1 MTEKKHSVPRVIIAG
16 GGTGGHL
23 FPGVAVA
30 KEICRRKDRAKI
42 LFITGRRK
50 MASRILE
57 EAGFIHDA
65 IAVEGIKG
73 RGWKKGAMVILKLPW
88 SLFQSMRMIKKFSPH
103 LVFGVG
109 GYSAGPVCVAAKMM
123 GIPSAIHEQ
132 NSFPGLTNRLLCRIV
147 DKVFIA
153 FEESRAY
160 FPSGS
165 LFLTGNPIREEL
177 LLEREPQPPGD
188 RPFTILVMGGS
199 QGARAI
205 NGAFVEALAILGDQG
220 RRPVALHQTGE
231 ADHARVLEAYEQRG
245 LSGDVR
251 PFIHDM
257 ASAYHQADVVVSRA
271 GASTVSELAA
281 LGKPSVLIPYPYAA
295 NRHQE
300 TNAGILV
307 RTGGAEMVLEEDLTG
322 PHLAALLAT
331 YMDDAAALEKMGASA
346 RIVGRPE
353 AARVITDFL
362 LDMVNHEDLR

>member
-1 MTEKKHSVPRVIIAG
+1 MKEKEHSMPRVIIAG

-30 KEICRRKDRAKI
+30 KEICRRKDKAEI

-50 MASRILE
+50 MASDILT
-57 EAGFIHDA
+57 EAGFVHDA

-73 RGWKKGAMVILKLPW
+73 RGWKKGATVILKLPW
-88 SLFQSMRMIKKFSPH
+88 SLFQAMMMIRKFSPH

-147 DKVFIA
+147 DRVFIA
-153 FEESRAY
+153 FEESRAH
-160 FPSGS
+160 FPRGS

-177 LLEREPQPPGD
+177 LIERSPQSAGD
-188 RPFTILVMGGS
+188 QYFTILVMGGS

-205 NGAFVEALAILGDQG
+205 NDAFVEALAILRDKG
-220 RRPVALHQTGE
+220 RKPLVIHQTGG
-231 ADHARVLEAYEQRG
+231 ADYARVREAYEQRG
-245 LSGDVR
+245 LSGDVT
-251 PFIHDM
+251 PFIQDM
-257 ASAYHQADVVVSRA
+257 ARAYNQANVVVSRA

-281 LGKPSVLIPYPYAA
+281 LGKPSILIPYPYAA

-307 RTGGAEMVLEEDLTG
+307 RVGGAEMVLQKNLTG
-322 PHLAALLAT
+322 QHLAELLAT
-331 YMDDAAALEKMGASA
+331 YMDEPAALEKMGASA
-346 RIVGRPE
+346 RTVGRPD
-353 AARVITDFL
+353 AARIITDLL
-362 LDMVNHEDLR
+362 LDMVNHEDFR